1 MTDIEKKIEELE
13 KKRLHTR
20 NALEQATYAG
30 QIEKIKKEEREKN
43 APKFE
48 KKFVPTKIATPV
60 IDHKGKK
67 IVSVGEVEGVL
78 GTKVDI

>member
-1 MTDIEKKIEELE
+1 MTEVEKKIEELE
-13 KKRLHTR
+13 QKRLHTR

-48 KKFVPTKIATPV
+48 KKVVPTKTATPI
-60 IDHKGKK
+60 IDHKGRK
-67 IVSVGEVEGVL
+67 IVSVAEVEAAL